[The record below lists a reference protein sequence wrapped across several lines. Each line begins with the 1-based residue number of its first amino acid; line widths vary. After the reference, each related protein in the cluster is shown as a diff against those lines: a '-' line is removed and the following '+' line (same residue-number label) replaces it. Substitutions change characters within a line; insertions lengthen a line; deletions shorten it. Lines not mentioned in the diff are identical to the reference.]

1 MQSADQYEEL
11 AADHRTRAERIADPV
26 LKGSLLEI
34 AKNYEAM
41 AERVRRVP
49 APGADRAQAPN

>member
-1 MQSADQYEEL
+1 MQSAERYEAL
-11 AADHRTRAERIADPV
+11 AADHRARAERIADPV

-41 AERVRRVP
+41 AERVRRTP
-49 APGADRAQAPN
+49 ALSRTER